1 VEFAYGYG
9 KVRLTL
15 AEMEQRTKWNKL
27 HPEFRRRLHALFV
40 TAREE
45 GVDVGIGGGYRSTER
60 QKAMFLSRYVQDPN
74 GRTRWDGKRWTK
86 KRGVASAAPPGR
98 SYHEP
103 TDSEGWCYAAD
114 LVGDLNWANANAHR
128 FDLLHFAN
136 VNSEP
141 WHFQPVELPKS
152 RSRYSGQVLEVW
164 NPPEPPNNFT
174 PDPITHITKDL
185 DMRLVKPARL
195 FDSRSKGGPFKAGET
210 RDVRVADV
218 SAAFVNITVVPY
230 EPGFVTVWD
239 AGNMPNVS
247 NVNYVDAP
255 IANTSLVPVE
265 NGHIKIY
272 SSGKADII
280 IDIQATA

>member
-1 VEFAYGYG
+1 MEFAYGYG
-9 KVRLTL
+9 KVRLTV
-15 AEMEQRTKWNKL
+15 AEMEQRTNWNRL
-27 HPEFRRRLHALFV
+27 HPEFRRRLVALFT
-40 TAREE
+40 TAQAE
-45 GVDVGIGGGYRSTER
+45 GTDVGLGGGYRSTER
-60 QKAMFLSRYVQDPN
+60 QKAMFLSRYVVDPN

-86 KRGVASAAPPGR
+86 KKGVASAAPPGR

-103 TDSEGWCYAAD
+103 TCTEGWCYAAD
-114 LVGDLNWANANAHR
+114 LVGDLKWANANAHR

-141 WHFQPVELPKS
+141 WHFQPIELPKS
-152 RSRYSGQVLEVW
+152 RFRYSGQTLEVW
-164 NPPEPPNNFT
+164 NPPAPPDTFV
-174 PDPITHITKDL
+174 PDPIKHITKDI
-185 DMRLVKPARL
+185 DMRLVNPARL

-210 RDVRVADV
+210 REVRIADV

-230 EPGFVTVWD
+230 EPGYVTVW
-239 AGNMPNVS
+239 GGGTMPNVS

-265 NGHIKIY
+265 NGHVKVY

-280 IDIQATA
+280 IDLQATA